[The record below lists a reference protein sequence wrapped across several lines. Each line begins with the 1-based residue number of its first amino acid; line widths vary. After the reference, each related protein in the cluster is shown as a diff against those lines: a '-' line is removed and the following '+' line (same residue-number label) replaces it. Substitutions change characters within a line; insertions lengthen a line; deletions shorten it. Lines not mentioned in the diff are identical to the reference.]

1 MSDKPMTSPTKI
13 RALTKFLHGLGLDGF
28 KAVVARHPS
37 LAWIIVGTVQRSEE
51 LIIISTCSLDYG
63 TDSTKYPQLGLR
75 RLILK
80 AL

>member
-13 RALTKFLHGLGLDGF
+13 RALTKFLHGLDGF